1 MLKKIVATAVIAVCI
16 ISVLCLA
23 CLPFLSEK
31 EPNSSSSS
39 MESTASSASFA
50 SSASSSPVS
59 SQTQPSLPASTAPT
73 TIPTTAPTTIPTTV
87 PTTIPT
93 TAPTQPTTRPTE
105 PPTTAPTQP
114 AHSLNAK
121 FGFVYD
127 PACRDML
134 FQKGALDEKVYP
146 ASLTKLFTT
155 YVALQYM
162 DPETEITVGK
172 EVELIHPLS
181 SRAYVNVGN
190 RLTVEN
196 LIAGCM
202 LPSGNDAAYA
212 LAAATGYVLAGTR
225 DLTPRQAVDR
235 FLEEMNTQAQALG
248 LTGTHFVTPDGIHDD
263 DHYTTAMDL
272 LTIAQLAMEQP
283 LIRKYAAMDQC
294 TVKFASGQ
302 TRWWSNSN
310 KLLHSDSAYYCPAA
324 VGLKTGTETKA
335 GYCLISVFPKA
346 EGYVYAMVL
355 KASSGDARFEDTL
368 WLYEQHIKDYIAE
381 GTPEPACLLCIQLLS
396 R

>member
-1 MLKKIVATAVIAVCI
+1 MTKKIVATMVITVCI

-23 CLPFLSEK
+23 CLPFLPGK
-31 EPNSSSSS
+31 EPNTSGSSL
-39 MESTASSASFA
+39 ESTASSAS
-50 SSASSSPVS
+50 SAVS
-59 SQTQPSLPASTAPT
+59 SWTTQPTTLPT
-73 TIPTTAPTTIPTTV
+73 TLPTTVPTTVPTTLPTTVPTTV

-93 TAPTQPTTRPTE
+93 QPATEPTTQPPA
-105 PPTTAPTQP
+105 PSTTAPTQP
-114 AHSLNAK
+114 AYSLDAQYA
-121 FGFVYD
+121 FVYD

-162 DPETEITVGK
+162 APETEITVGT

-196 LIAGCM
+196 LIAGCL

-212 LAAATGYVLAGTR
+212 LAAATGYVIAGTR

-235 FLEEMNTQAQALG
+235 FLEEMNAQAQALG

-272 LTIAQLAMEQP
+272 LTISQLAMEQP
-283 LIRKYAAMDQC
+283 LIRKYAAMDNC

-310 KLLHSDSAYYCPAA
+310 KLLHSDSDYYCPAA

-335 GYCLISVFPKA
+335 GYCLISVFPTE
-346 EGYVYAMVL
+346 EGYIYAMVL
-355 KASSGDARFEDTL
+355 KASSGNGRFKDTL
-368 WLYEQHIKDYIAE
+368 WLYEQYIKDYIAE
-381 GTPEPACLLCIQLLS
+381 GTPEPACLS
-396 R
+396 H